1 MQKHPDRPHFSSV
14 LSNGGFLML
23 WLGQLFS
30 QLADRVYI
38 YVLMIIAYSLT
49 RSNIGV
55 AVPLLSFGIPSLLFG
70 SFAGVFADRM
80 DRKGIMIV
88 SAILRGLLILLI
100 IPLVGKSMIFIFLV
114 SFLIYT
120 AAQFFAPAES
130 SSIPDIV
137 EKKNLIVANSL
148 FMITWVGASM
158 LGLGLGAPLVTYL
171 EEKGTFIVAALL
183 YLFAAGVIFLIP
195 LKYKRPGGTTLKF
208 GFFKDFVAGLEFIR
222 RKFIVNYA
230 MIASFVAT
238 SAIAVISLLA
248 ISYAKEILNIGAKNF
263 GYLIISVGF
272 GMLIGLGLLER
283 LSHFFKKGV
292 LVILGFLVSGS
303 ILMLMANISDLK
315 WALGSTFILGVCN
328 IILTSSIQTIL
339 QQAVPRKIM
348 GRVFGVQNMLTN
360 SAFVFPVI
368 IWGGIADIWGVVAAF
383 SSLGALILAMG
394 IISIF
399 VPKFRSI

>member
-1 MQKHPDRPHFSSV
+1 
-14 LSNGGFLML
+14 ML

-38 YVLMIIAYSLT
+38 YVLMIVAYSLT
-49 RSNIGV
+49 RSNLGV
-55 AVPLLSFGIPSLLFG
+55 AVPLLSFGVPSLLFG

-88 SAILRGLLILLI
+88 SAALRGLLILLI
-100 IPLVGKSMIFIFLV
+100 LPMIGKSMIYIFLV

-130 SSIPDIV
+130 SSIPDLV

-158 LGLGLGAPLVTYL
+158 VGLGLGAPLVTYL
-171 EEKGTFIVAALL
+171 EEKGAFLVAAVL
-183 YLFAAGVIFLIP
+183 YLFSSAVIFLIP
-195 LKYKRPGGTTLKF
+195 LQYKRSHGATLKF
-208 GFFKDFVAGLEFIR
+208 SFFGDFLTGLEFLR

-230 MIASFVAT
+230 IMTSFVAT

-248 ISYAKEILNIGAKNF
+248 ISYAKDVLNIGAKNF
-263 GYLIISVGF
+263 GYLIISVGL
-272 GMLIGLGLLER
+272 GMIIGLGLLER
-283 LSHFFKKGV
+283 MSHFIKK
-292 LVILGFLVSGS
+292 GFLVIIGFLISGA
-303 ILMLMANISDLK
+303 ILLIISNVSDLK
-315 WALGSTFILGVCN
+315 WALVLTFVLGVCN
-328 IILTSSIQTIL
+328 IVLTSSIQTIV
-339 QQAVPRKIM
+339 QQNVPRKIM

-368 IWGGIADIWGVVAAF
+368 IWGGIADMWGVGPAF
-383 SSLGALILAMG
+383 SSLGVVILIVG
-394 IISIF
+394 CVSIF
-399 VPKFRSI
+399 VPKFRST